1 MEILGVRRICFL
13 TSPNL
18 GGKMDVWNDIL
29 SIVISNGVFAVLFVW
44 LFLYQLKDSSKREK
58 KYQQTIEQLTTSL
71 KVLDDVKH
79 DLSDIKE
86 FLKSGDDDEEFL

>member
-1 MEILGVRRICFL
+1 MEILGVRRISSL

-86 FLKSGDDDEEFL
+86 FLKNF